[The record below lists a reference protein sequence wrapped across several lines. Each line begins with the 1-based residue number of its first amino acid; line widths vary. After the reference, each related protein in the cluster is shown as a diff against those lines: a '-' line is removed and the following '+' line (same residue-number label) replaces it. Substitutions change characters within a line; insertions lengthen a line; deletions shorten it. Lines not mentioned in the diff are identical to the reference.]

1 MLLPIKALPNKSIE
15 EVIQNAGAINDN
27 STCAANTT
35 ATGEGI
41 TTAYIGRK
49 AIFTIT
55 SRDSQNFQRKL
66 RGDVFK
72 VKLKSEVG
80 GDEIYVELNDRE
92 DGTYSAEYTVDKLY
106 GNLILSVCLR
116 GAHINGSPFF
126 VRVETPRPTQ
136 KTTYPQYPRSL
147 LSGHGYDITSTGR
160 PPLSRQKPQHT
171 LGSYSLSTGYNATG
185 TCTRR
190 LTPKRG
196 SPYRF

>member
-1 MLLPIKALPNKSIE
+1 MQWSLSLLPIKTLPNKSIE

-27 STCAANTT
+27 STCAANIT
-35 ATGEGI
+35 ATGEWI

-72 VKLKSEVG
+72 VKLKSEVE

-106 GNLILSVCLR
+106 GNLTLSVCLR
-116 GAHINGSPFF
+116 GAHINGSPFS

-147 LSGHGYDITSTGR
+147 LYGHG
-160 PPLSRQKPQHT
+160 LSLQKPQYT
-171 LGSYSLSTGYNATG
+171 PGSYSLSTGYNATG
-185 TCTRR
+185 TCSRK